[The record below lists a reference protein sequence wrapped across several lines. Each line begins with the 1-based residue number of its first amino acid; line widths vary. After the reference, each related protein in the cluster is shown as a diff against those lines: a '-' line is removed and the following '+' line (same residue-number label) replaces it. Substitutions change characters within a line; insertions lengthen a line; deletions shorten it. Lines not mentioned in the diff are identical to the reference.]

1 MASAK
6 STGMDV
12 NSDFTPKDTITS
24 SWPIEYCLSSCKNS
38 ELFLTVGSFKVAEA
52 RLKQDVLIQ
61 HKLDCLY
68 CL

>member
-1 MASAK
+1 MAMASAK

-24 SWPIEYCLSSCKNS
+24 SWPIEY
-38 ELFLTVGSFKVAEA
+38 FLNRAKIQTVGSFKVET
-52 RLKQDVLIQ
+52 RLKQDVWIQ

-68 CL
+68 C